1 MKKLIFTFV
10 IFIVT
15 LGTTLKAQKAQTPE
29 FAFRPYI
36 LEANN
41 NLKSLENADGKLETK
56 FLGMGY
62 GGSEMYYS
70 AKLPKS
76 TIRIS
81 KSSLPKIIV
90 KITGGVD
97 PLQFIKLSKAEIK
110 KGNRKFMQNKV
121 YFGGANKDLSD
132 TFIKLEFKK
141 IRNEIYEIIL
151 PSTIEIG
158 EYGFI
163 SSGFVYCLGID

>member
-1 MKKLIFTFV
+1 MKKLLFTFV
-10 IFIVT
+10 IFILT
-15 LGTTLKAQKAQTPE
+15 LGTTLKAQKTETPE

-36 LEANN
+36 LETNN
-41 NLKSLENADGKLETK
+41 KLKSLENADGKLETK

-62 GGSEMYYS
+62 GGAEIFYS

-81 KSSLPKIIV
+81 KSSMPKIIV
-90 KITGGVD
+90 KIIGGAD
-97 PLQFIKLSKAEIK
+97 PSQFIKLSKAEIK
-110 KGNRKFMQNKV
+110 KGNRKFMQNKTS
-121 YFGGANKDLSD
+121 FGGANKDLSD
-132 TFIKLEFKK
+132 TFVKLEFKK
-141 IRNEIYEIIL
+141 MRNEIYEIIL

-163 SSGFVYCLGID
+163 SNGFVYCLGIE

>member
-1 MKKLIFTFV
+1 MKKLILTFV
-10 IFIVT
+10 IFIST
-15 LGTTLKAQKAQTPE
+15 LGTTLKAQDSETPE

-36 LEANN
+36 LETSN
-41 NLKSLENADGKLETK
+41 NLKSLENADGKLESK
-56 FLGMGY
+56 LLGMGY

-90 KITGGVD
+90 KINGGVD
-97 PLQFIKLSKAEIK
+97 PLHYIKLSKAEIK
-110 KGNRKFMQNKV
+110 KGSRKFMQNRT
-121 YFGGANKDLSD
+121 YFGGASKDLND
-132 TFIKLEFKK
+132 TFIKIEFKK

-151 PSTIEIG
+151 PNNIEIG

-163 SSGFVYCLGID
+163 SNGFVYCFGIE